1 MTVCRHDGAMTL
13 RNFMQKLAIAHEN
26 QSTLCPID
34 FPETERRNSSLMKVA
49 NLRGPPHVTDTAPA
63 PATKPRLSLLRIL
76 EMNLGFFGLQFSFGL
91 QQANMGPIYGYLG
104 ASEATMPLLWLAGP
118 VTGLLI
124 QPLVGALSDRTRS
137 RLGRRSP
144 WFLTGALVCSLC
156 LLAMPRSSALW
167 MAAGLL
173 WVLDAANNTTMEP
186 YRAYVVDRLSH
197 DQQALGFL
205 TQSAFTGLAQT
216 LSYLAP
222 SLLASV
228 IDRDLLDAN
237 GIPVIVRA
245 AFVAGA
251 ILSLSTVVWSVA
263 RVPELPLVECEP
275 VPPLSASA
283 VLREIGRAI
292 ADMPGSMR
300 RLAPAMLCQW
310 YAMFVYW
317 QYISFALA
325 RSLHDTTDPHSPGF
339 RAAVLTAQQLGALYN
354 LVAFLTALLLVPAI
368 VRFGARPIHA
378 LCLAG
383 AGIGMLAI
391 PQISSPWMLA
401 LPMVGI
407 GLGWASM
414 MGTPY
419 LILAGSIPPE
429 RTGIYIGLFNILI
442 VAPMLLE
449 TLTMPLLYAPV
460 LGGDPRRAMALA
472 GLLLLAGAFATLCV
486 ASPSV
491 AAEKRG

>member
-1 MTVCRHDGAMTL
+1 M
-13 RNFMQKLAIAHEN
+13 
-26 QSTLCPID
+26 
-34 FPETERRNSSLMKVA
+34 
-49 NLRGPPHVTDTAPA
+49 
-63 PATKPRLSLLRIL
+63 RIL

-104 ASEATMPLLWLAGP
+104 ANEAAMPLLWLAGP

-124 QPLVGALSDRTRS
+124 QPLVGALSDRTRT

-144 WFLTGALVCSLC
+144 WILAGALICSAC

-173 WVLDAANNTTMEP
+173 WVLDAANNVTMEP
-186 YRAYVVDRLSH
+186 YRAYVADRLAR
-197 DQQALGFL
+197 DQHAPGFL

-222 SLLASV
+222 SLLAAF

-237 GIPVIVRA
+237 GIPAIVRV

-251 ILSLSTVVWSVA
+251 ILSLSTVVWSVI
-263 RVPELPLVECEP
+263 RVPELPLVERQP
-275 VPPLSASA
+275 MPRLSPSA
-283 VLREIGRAI
+283 VLREIGRAV
-292 ADMPGSMR
+292 AEMPRPVR
-300 RLAPAMLCQW
+300 RLAPAMLFQW

-317 QYISFALA
+317 QYIAFALA
-325 RSLHDTTDPHSPGF
+325 RSLHGTTDPHSPGF
-339 RAAVLTAQQLGALYN
+339 RAAVLTAQQLGAFYN
-354 LVAFLTALLLVPAI
+354 LVAFFAAMLLVPAI
-368 VRFGARPIHA
+368 ARFGARPIHA
-378 LCLAG
+378 LCLAA

-391 PQISSPWMLA
+391 PQIASPWTLA

-419 LILAGSIPPE
+419 LILAGSMPPE
-429 RTGIYIGLFNILI
+429 RTGIYMGLFNILI

-449 TLTMPLLYAPV
+449 TLTMPLAYTPL
-460 LGGDPRRAMALA
+460 LGGDPRRAVALA
-472 GLLLLAGAFATLCV
+472 GLLLLAGALATLY
-486 ASPSV
+486 AKDPSGR
-491 AAEKRG
+491 AGKRG